1 MFNKTCRVAYNTNVS
16 NYCLIFVELNGIE
29 RQLIKFGQARCLK
42 QLRKKLEE
50 NLPLF
55 KSVCS
60 AAILK
65 RTPILLDD
73 VIRMQGRLSKAPVAF
88 DVRYPILL
96 PINSR
101 LSQLIVDSCDQI
113 CGHSGLNHRTFSV
126 LRNQYWLPKASGFLK
141 KPIKNCVTCQKLK
154 AKILT
159 QVMADLPS
167 ARLQTFEPPFAHTGE
182 DYFGP
187 FLTKRGRSHVKRY
200 GCLFTCLITRTVDS
214 KMGADLTTDSF

>member
-1 MFNKTCRVAYNTNVS
+1 MFNKTYRVTCNTNVS
-16 NYCLIFVELNGIE
+16 NYCLIVVELNGIE

-88 DVRYPILL
+88 DVHYPILL

-101 LSQLIVDSCDQI
+101 LSQSIVDSCNQI

-126 LRNQYWLPKASGFLK
+126 LRNQYCFIVCFFVLFAIFILHLRESELYHHTLDGKSALACELPFSRF
-141 KPIKNCVTCQKLK
+141 
-154 AKILT
+154 
-159 QVMADLPS
+159 
-167 ARLQTFEPPFAHTGE
+167 
-182 DYFGP
+182 
-187 FLTKRGRSHVKRY
+187 
-200 GCLFTCLITRTVDS
+200 
-214 KMGADLTTDSF
+214 MGHLSST